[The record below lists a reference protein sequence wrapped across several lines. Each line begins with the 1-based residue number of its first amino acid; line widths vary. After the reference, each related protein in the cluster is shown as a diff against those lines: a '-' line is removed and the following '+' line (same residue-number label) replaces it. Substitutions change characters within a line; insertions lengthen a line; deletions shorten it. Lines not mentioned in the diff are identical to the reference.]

1 MGKSQEEEE
10 ENWTFLKESPIIAPG
25 LRHRKQLEAKNHF
38 LVYLGI
44 KLIFPQYFLSLSG
57 RVPFFFGQI
66 KQHKVHDVTSF
77 SFLCCHKAFHMFA
90 IAQRVPFEIHL
101 ESFLSHELHL

>member
-1 MGKSQEEEE
+1 ME
-10 ENWTFLKESPIIAPG
+10 TPIIAPRAFPSKAAG
-25 LRHRKQLEAKNHF
+25 SQKLLFTLLRMKF
-38 LVYLGI
+38 
-44 KLIFPQYFLSLSG
+44 IFPQYFLSLSLVG
-57 RVPFFFGQI
+57 VPFFFGQI